1 VPDKELRNW
10 SASNPKGYK
19 ALFLGRAK
27 LIPQMR
33 LMKGRIAA
41 DSAGSHV
48 EPYPKQVGFKGIL
61 PRTVQLAK
69 RHRDI
74 HFQNL
79 DPCLAPISVIITT
92 LTSRSYEF
100 CVRNRIYDSELDL
113 LCDVIRCMPFF
124 IQIDDSTGRRRWFI
138 WNETTDNEN
147 FAEKWN
153 ADPRRA
159 QAFYSWHGQLL
170 ADLESLTRIEGLDM
184 LAKQLGGAFGRDPA
198 AQALDGM
205 TESVSTARRTNR
217 LVAAPALGLSVS
229 ALSVSTPVRAN
240 TFFGSDD

>member
-1 VPDKELRNW
+1 MQ
-10 SASNPKGYK
+10 
-19 ALFLGRAK
+19 
-27 LIPQMR
+27 LI
-33 LMKGRIAA
+33 KGRIAT

-48 EPYPKQVGFKGIL
+48 EHYPRQVGFKGIL

-74 HFQNL
+74 HFQNF

-100 CVRNRIYDSELDL
+100 CARNRIYDTKLDL
-113 LCDVIRCMPFF
+113 LCDVIRRMPFF

-159 QAFYSWHGQLL
+159 PAFYS
-170 ADLESLTRIEGLDM
+170 AS
-184 LAKQLGGAFGRDPA
+184 
-198 AQALDGM
+198 
-205 TESVSTARRTNR
+205 
-217 LVAAPALGLSVS
+217 
-229 ALSVSTPVRAN
+229 SVSTPVRAN
-240 TFFGSDD
+240 TFFGSDG

>member
-1 VPDKELRNW
+1 
-10 SASNPKGYK
+10 
-19 ALFLGRAK
+19 
-27 LIPQMR
+27 
-33 LMKGRIAA
+33 
-41 DSAGSHV
+41 
-48 EPYPKQVGFKGIL
+48 
-61 PRTVQLAK
+61 
-69 RHRDI
+69 
-74 HFQNL
+74 
-79 DPCLAPISVIITT
+79 
-92 LTSRSYEF
+92 
-100 CVRNRIYDSELDL
+100 VRNRIYDSELDL

-159 QAFYSWHGQLL
+159 QAFYSWHGHFL
-170 ADLESLTRIEGLDM
+170 ADLESLTHIEGLDM

-217 LVAAPALGLSVS
+217 LVAAPALGLGVS
-229 ALSVSTPVRAN
+229 ASSVSTPVRAN